1 MTPSSVHDIR
11 NLALLGHAGSGK
23 TTLVEALL
31 AAAGEIGAAGSVE
44 RGDTVADFDPQEKA
58 MGHSLHAALVHLE
71 WAGHWINL
79 LDTPGL
85 PDLSGRA
92 VIALP
97 AVDTAA
103 VVINAAAGIES
114 GTRRMM
120 DAAKGKCRMIVINK
134 IDAATGAITTPAD
147 YGALGELLVTVTV
160 LALVVP
166 LAAILL
172 TRLAGLRS
180 A

>member
-58 MGHSLHAALVHLE
+58 MCHSLHAALVHLE

-92 VIALP
+92 LVALRSHSP
-97 AVDTAA
+97 VAICRDTPCLAT
-103 VVINAAAGIES
+103 NRDG
-114 GTRRMM
+114 GTRWCGGERGGAVAANDGRAGANDDPRAR
-120 DAAKGKCRMIVINK
+120 DA
-134 IDAATGAITTPAD
+134 
-147 YGALGELLVTVTV
+147 
-160 LALVVP
+160 
-166 LAAILL
+166 
-172 TRLAGLRS
+172 
-180 A
+180 

>member
-31 AAAGEIGAAGSVE
+31 AAAGEIGSAGSVE

-85 PDLSGRA
+85 PDLAGRA
-92 VIALP
+92 
-97 AVDTAA
+97 
-103 VVINAAAGIES
+103 
-114 GTRRMM
+114 
-120 DAAKGKCRMIVINK
+120 
-134 IDAATGAITTPAD
+134 
-147 YGALGELLVTVTV
+147 
-160 LALVVP
+160 
-166 LAAILL
+166 
-172 TRLAGLRS
+172 
-180 A
+180 